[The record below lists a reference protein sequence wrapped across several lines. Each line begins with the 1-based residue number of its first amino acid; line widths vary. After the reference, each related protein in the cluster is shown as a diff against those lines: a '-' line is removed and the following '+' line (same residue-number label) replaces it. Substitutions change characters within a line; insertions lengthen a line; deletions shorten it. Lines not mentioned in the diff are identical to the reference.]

1 MRRRFCVV
9 KARVIGIDIGATAVK
24 GALFDEAGT
33 CVRRDAAA
41 TLHASGKELF
51 VGGICDLINLLAH
64 DTTVEAVGIGIA
76 GMLDRSREVLF
87 ESPNMPG
94 IKNLPLKSMLEQ
106 QLRIPV
112 VIENDANMAAL
123 GELHYGAG
131 RGLSNFLLCTLGTG
145 VGSGLILDGHLWR
158 GEQGRAGEFG
168 HLTVY
173 PDGELCGC
181 GKRGCLEAYSSGSAI
196 VRMARAAARGDNA
209 GALRDY
215 AEMPSAITPERVYD
229 YAFAGDAA
237 CREIFRTMARALA
250 IAVADVAALLDINVF
265 IIGGGVSRAYDFFS
279 PMVMKEIEQHVFSSS
294 RGHIRLLRAQL
305 DNDAGVCGAGLAA
318 REALNRC

>member
-1 MRRRFCVV
+1 V

-145 VGSGLILDGHLWR
+145 VGSGLILDGRLWR
-158 GEQGRAGEFG
+158 GEQGMAGEFG
-168 HLTVY
+168 HMTVY

-181 GKRGCLEAYSSGSAI
+181 GKRGCLEAYSSGTAI
-196 VRMARAAARGDNA
+196 VRMAREAARGDNA
-209 GALRDY
+209 GALREY
-215 AEMPSAITPERVYD
+215 ADRPSAITPEHVFD
-229 YAFAGDAA
+229 YAVAGDPA
-237 CREIFRTMARALA
+237 CRDIFRTMARALA
-250 IAVADVAALLDINVF
+250 IAVGDVAALLDITVF
-265 IIGGGVSRAYDFFS
+265 IIGGGVSRAYDLFS
-279 PMVMKEIEQHVFSSS
+279 PMVMEEIEQRDFCSA
-294 RGHIRLLRAQL
+294 RGDIRLLRAGL
-305 DNDAGVCGAGLAA
+305 DNDAGVCGAGWAA
-318 REALNRC
+318 NESLNRC